1 MSDRTDSIRLVSSAA
16 SLVARRSASARSVL
30 GYRARPGARFTAGLV
45 CAALALT
52 ACGDADGRQA
62 DVAARGAEVMPF
74 DLDAT
79 THRFTKTSDG
89 GVQTV
94 TADDPS
100 DQTQV
105 RLIREHLLEE
115 RDNFSRGDFDD
126 PARIHGMDMPGVA
139 ELSAGYERI
148 DVSYSEVPG
157 GAELT
162 YATGESD
169 LVEAV
174 HAWFDR
180 QVVDHGDHAEAG

>member
-1 MSDRTDSIRLVSSAA
+1 MPPEVRPPTRLAVLLAVIA
-16 SLVARRSASARSVL
+16 LIVA
-30 GYRARPGARFTAGLV
+30 
-45 CAALALT
+45 
-52 ACGDADGRQA
+52 ACGEATADRQA
-62 DVAARGAEVMPF
+62 EVAERGAEVMPF

-105 RLIREHLLEE
+105 RLVREHLLVE
-115 RDNFSRGDFDD
+115 RDMFASGDYDD

-139 ELSAGYERI
+139 ELRAGYQRI
-148 DVSYSEVPG
+148 DVSYSDVPA
-157 GAELT
+157 GAELRYT
-162 YATGESD
+162 TNDTD
-169 LVEAV
+169 LVKAI

-180 QVVDHGDHAEAG
+180 QVTDHGAHAEAG